1 MITIEHILCPTDLS
15 PESDEA
21 LRYAM
26 ALGRAYKAKLL
37 ICYCQEYDLVADP
50 EAEMHAGVA
59 LSDDVAAHV
68 SKLLPGIENWES
80 IILEG
85 EPAVAITQEAA
96 KGRADL
102 IVMESRRR
110 PRAAALLGSTA
121 EAVCHNAPCPVLVIH
136 QREREWVD
144 RETREI
150 ELRRILVAHDFSG
163 HSDLALSYGISF
175 ARKFSAEL
183 HLIHVLP
190 PRDETE
196 TPGHAW
202 FGPYEDNV
210 FQLAESRLEKAVPP
224 EDHRECKVYT
234 DVQEGRPFHGVR
246 EYAKDNDIDLI
257 CMGVRGEREGLK
269 AMIGS
274 NTDRVL
280 RRAPCPVLIARP
292 HLRSTA
298 SS

>member
-1 MITIEHILCPTDLS
+1 
-15 PESDEA
+15 
-21 LRYAM
+21 M

-37 ICYCQEYDLVADP
+37 ICYCQAYDLVADP
-50 EAEMHAGVA
+50 EAELHAGLA
-59 LSDDVAAHV
+59 LSDDVAAHI
-68 SKLLPGIENWES
+68 SKLLPGAENWES

-85 EPAVAITQEAA
+85 EPAAAITQEAT
-96 KGRADL
+96 KRRSDL

-121 EAVCHNAPCPVLVIH
+121 ETICHTAHCPVLVIH
-136 QREREWVD
+136 PREREWVD
-144 RETREI
+144 RETGEI

-163 HSDLALSYGISF
+163 YSDLALSYGISF
-175 ARKFSAEL
+175 AQKFSAEL

-202 FGPYEDNV
+202 VGGYEDNL
-210 FQLAESRLEKAVPP
+210 FQLAESRLEKAMPP
-224 EDHRECKVYT
+224 EIHRECKIYT
-234 DVQEGRPFHGVR
+234 DVQQGKPFHVVL
-246 EYAKDNDIDLI
+246 EYAKDNYIDLI
-257 CMGVRGEREGLK
+257 CMGVRGESAGLK

-292 HLRSTA
+292 HLRSAA
-298 SS
+298 SF